1 MSAQMQTAKL
11 NTKTLRNQ
19 NSRVKVE
26 DLKIIF
32 LTQHIAGGILSTV
45 FSSKHLARTTFSINC
60 EYFTHTHKNST
71 THILMGTTAKQKSK

>member
-1 MSAQMQTAKL
+1 MSAQIQTAKL

-19 NSRVKVE
+19 NSLVKVE

-60 EYFTHTHKNST
+60 EYFTHTHT
-71 THILMGTTAKQKSK
+71 QKFYNAHFGGDYSKAEV

>member
-19 NSRVKVE
+19 NSLVKIE
-26 DLKIIF
+26 DLNIIF

-60 EYFTHTHKNST
+60 EYFTHKKKFYKAHFD
-71 THILMGTTAKQKSK
+71 GDYSKAEV